1 MLKELGVERVSYVIV
16 DYSCPEPAPFLKMIT
31 EDIIPR
37 FKSGAR
43 MLVYC
48 TAGCGR
54 SGIFVETLQR
64 ILRVDDPRGK
74 LMNSLNKEYVEE
86 EHQKLFLRVLTDAI
100 EFVDTYKIDPCPDCN
115 ADEQWTQT
123 HIRAPC
129 KECPLGKSM
138 EGSKI
143 YKERDA
149 TEDEAKTHNGEDCC
163 RECNNK
169 GRFREL
175 QWTGESA
182 EPEAPKN
189 CDQCG
194 NKRFVQLTGP
204 KGPKYYAAIAKV
216 MTSWKRIWLHV
227 WIHTVKVI
235 LNASKK
241 QAKIDYE
248 QALQDHYCEA
258 CWASTESAN
267 EGCVDCKTIRQA
279 MLPKFISYEDE
290 FKGHPRSVTIE
301 ENTKTYMMGIRQQ
314 RVADEKA
321 RVELKRAKKKLA
333 ERLFN
338 TKAQTQTEEKENL
351 SQVPVSGP
359 KAIPAEL
366 AKWVKQVKVCGLS
379 REALETRLKS
389 PFGGNRKLI
398 PRIPEIMKYACPI
411 ELVKWVKQVKVCGLS
426 RDALEMQLNGFLGNP
441 KLIPRIP
448 EIMKYACSRRR
459 LLTNPDV
466 LCLPQTGIRVLEA
479 LKDEINRLC

>member
-100 EFVDTYKIDPCPDCN
+100 EFVDEYKIEHKLT
-115 ADEQWTQT
+115 EQ
-123 HIRAPC
+123 
-129 KECPLGKSM
+129 E
-138 EGSKI
+138 
-143 YKERDA
+143 YY
-149 TEDEAKTHNGEDCC
+149 EAVG
-163 RECNNK
+163 
-169 GRFREL
+169 
-175 QWTGESA
+175 
-182 EPEAPKN
+182 
-189 CDQCG
+189 
-194 NKRFVQLTGP
+194 
-204 KGPKYYAAIAKV
+204 KV